1 MIDSFRFKL
10 RRGDKDASL
19 DDSVSRV
26 IGTGKTSSPLGNRL
40 SLAEL
45 LLDDGPNRK
54 ENRSVDENRPWVL
67 KK

>member
-1 MIDSFRFKL
+1 MP
-10 RRGDKDASL
+10 SL

-54 ENRSVDENRPWVL
+54 ENRSVDENRRGC
-67 KK
+67 